1 MFFKHEPLIVVL
13 CLFVVLGYAAIVAS
27 WGPLGWGL
35 SWGMRLMTP
44 TLPVL
49 GFLIAPVLESVWR
62 NKWMAS
68 GTIALALAGFALQIL
83 ALLRDPT
90 HVLID
95 RVQSGEVKFED
106 TIYSARNS
114 WPALQIRMLPHWQ
127 PCDLDSQ
134 TLRWLLTK
142 CPE

>member
-1 MFFKHEPLIVVL
+1 FSPGRSLFVYSPILLLAIPGGWMLFKREALMTSL

-49 GFLIAPVLESVWR
+49 GFLAAPGIASVFRNRWLAIAPLTL
-62 NKWMAS
+62 
-68 GTIALALAGFALQIL
+68 GLLGFAIQII

-95 RVQSGEVKFED
+95 RVQSGGVKFE
-106 TIYSARNS
+106 
-114 WPALQIRMLPHWQ
+114 
-127 PCDLDSQ
+127 
-134 TLRWLLTK
+134 
-142 CPE
+142 E